1 MCDKGVYYL
10 VSRYKL
16 IVKVLPT
23 FTTWGGARRRVR
35 RTRAPWSGTTTKG
48 CRDVTRA
55 RTRAQEGE
63 RTCREARETR
73 AARYAREAAMRGD
86 GGAAPALR
94 TQGKKE
100 RAARPPVLTWSQG
113 LVSRPFTGLLLYS
126 TSSLSSRVRVSS
138 QFKHVAFLEAVVY
151 RCRIWFCRL
160 PLLGAVSGQLP
171 NSVEVGCCI

>member
-1 MCDKGVYYL
+1 MSRGTRDKG
-10 VSRYKL
+10 STIRER
-16 IVKVLPT
+16 
-23 FTTWGGARRRVR
+23 GG
-35 RTRAPWSGTTTKG
+35 
-48 CRDVTRA
+48 D
-55 RTRAQEGE
+55 E
-63 RTCREARETR
+63 
-73 AARYAREAAMRGD
+73 RGD

-151 RCRIWFCRL
+151 
-160 PLLGAVSGQLP
+160 
-171 NSVEVGCCI
+171 